1 MIHRHQCIAAST
13 KIKYM
18 NSTEILH
25 LLYVSDMC
33 NSEGNLLRE
42 YAVLSWR
49 LPLIYC
55 PGFQDI
61 RMCLENDISWNSHL
75 PQKKPAVGLFRCP
88 LNSSHYSIFCS
99 QYWNVPNNMLF
110 EGKLGSNLSSLCV
123 LSRAGGRS
131 KQGFTASHGAVI
143 SNSWQSQTK
152 TLFLWLPH
160 CNNTVQR
167 TDCIQ
172 AKNQRLRNTEN
183 SSSHFFGN
191 KTLLLPAQCNS
202 KKT

>member
-1 MIHRHQCIAAST
+1 MIYRHQCIAAST
-13 KIKYM
+13 KIKSI
-18 NSTEILH
+18 NSNEILH
-25 LLYVSDMC
+25 LLYISDTC
-33 NSEGNLLRE
+33 ISEENLLQE
-42 YAVLSWR
+42 GVCCAVLSWR
-49 LPLIYC
+49 LSPIYC
-55 PGFQDI
+55 LGLQDI
-61 RMCLENDISWNSHL
+61 RMCLKKDISWNSHL
-75 PQKKPAVGLFRCP
+75 PEKKPAEGLFRYP
-88 LNSSHYSIFCS
+88 FNSSHYSIFCS

-183 SSSHFFGN
+183 SSSHFFW
-191 KTLLLPAQCNS
+191 
-202 KKT
+202 

>member
-1 MIHRHQCIAAST
+1 M
-13 KIKYM
+13 
-18 NSTEILH
+18 
-25 LLYVSDMC
+25 
-33 NSEGNLLRE
+33 
-42 YAVLSWR
+42 LSWR
-49 LPLIYC
+49 LSPIYC
-55 PGFQDI
+55 LGLQDI
-61 RMCLENDISWNSHL
+61 RMCLKKDISWNSHL
-75 PQKKPAVGLFRCP
+75 PEKKPAEGLFRYP
-88 LNSSHYSIFCS
+88 FNSSHYSIFCS

-183 SSSHFFGN
+183 SSSHFFW
-191 KTLLLPAQCNS
+191 
-202 KKT
+202 